1 MNSEKN
7 IKELLEDREVLLQY
21 RRNIL
26 AQISALKGIFELTGE
41 ELVELDSKIEIN
53 NKYEYE

>member
-7 IKELLEDREVLLQY
+7 IMELLEDRDDLLQY

-26 AQISALKGIFELTGE
+26 TQISALKGIFELTGE
-41 ELVELDSKIEIN
+41 ELVELDSEIE
-53 NKYEYE
+53 KLK